1 MSGVD
6 VRRLDDDDLD
16 EVLDLLRLALG
27 WELTPRFRRYF
38 EWKHRRSPF
47 GASPGWVAVD
57 GEQIVG
63 VRLFQRWELVRG
75 PTAAGATGVRA
86 VRAVDTATH
95 PEHQGRG
102 IFRTL
107 TMAAV
112 DELTAEGVGF
122 VFNTPNAKSMP
133 GYLKMGWVVGGRL
146 PVGILPAPRP
156 RSILRL
162 RSART
167 GAERWPLD
175 TPVGEPATFTDD
187 LPAIS
192 GDGRLG
198 VTRTAEYLTWRY
210 GWDELGYRRSRIDG
224 ADLVWRLRRRGDA
237 TELTLSDSF
246 GASAPLAPAKL
257 MRATGADVALGH
269 RRPGLL
275 PAPKLGP
282 IVTLRPL
289 AQQIAWHDLRFTM
302 GDIELF

>member
-1 MSGVD
+1 MSD
-6 VRRLDDDDLD
+6 ITVRRLDETDLD
-16 EVLDLLRLALG
+16 DVLDLLHLALG
-27 WELTPRFRRYF
+27 WEPTDRFRRYF
-38 EWKHRRSPF
+38 DWKHRSSPF
-47 GASPGWVAVD
+47 GDSPGWIALD
-57 GEQIVG
+57 GGQIVG
-63 VRLFQRWELVRG
+63 VRLFQRWEL
-75 PTAAGATGVRA
+75 AAGGATIRA

-95 PEHQGRG
+95 PEHRGRG

-112 DELTAEGVGF
+112 EELTADGVGF
-122 VFNTPNAKSMP
+122 VFNTPNDKSMP

-146 PVGILPAPRP
+146 PVGMLPAPRP
-156 RSILRL
+156 RSLLRL

-175 TPVGEPATFTDD
+175 TDVGEPATFS
-187 LPAIS
+187 A
-192 GDGRLG
+192 GDGTDRRDDDRLRI
-198 VTRTAEYLTWRY
+198 VRTPAYLTWRY
-210 GWDELGYRRSRIDG
+210 GWPELGYRRSRIDG
-224 ADLVWRLRRRGDA
+224 ADLVWRLRRRGEA

-257 MRATGADVALGH
+257 LRSTGADVALGH

-275 PAPKLGP
+275 PAPRLGP

-289 AQQIAWHDLRFTM
+289 AEHVAWDDLRFTM

>member
-1 MSGVD
+1 MSGLE
-6 VRRLDDDDLD
+6 VRRLVDDDLD
-16 EVLDLLRLALG
+16 DVLELLGLALG

-38 EWKHRRSPF
+38 EWKHRSSPF
-47 GASPGWVAVD
+47 GHSPGWVAVD
-57 GEQIVG
+57 GEQLVG
-63 VRLFQRWELVRG
+63 VRLFQRWELGRG
-75 PTAAGATGVRA
+75 ASTVRA

-107 TMAAV
+107 TMTAV
-112 DELTAEGVGF
+112 DELTSDGVGF

-133 GYLKMGWVVGGRL
+133 GYLKMGWEIGGRL
-146 PVGILPAPRP
+146 PVGMLPAPRP
-156 RSILRL
+156 RSLLRL

-175 TPVGEPATFTDD
+175 TEVGEAAAFDADAPAPPD
-187 LPAIS
+187 
-192 GDGRLG
+192 DGRLRI
-198 VTRTAEYLTWRY
+198 TRTADYLTWRY
-210 GWDELGYRRSRIDG
+210 GWPELGYRRSALDG
-224 ADLVWRLRRRGDA
+224 ADLVWRLRRRGDT

-246 GASAPLAPAKL
+246 GAAAPLAAAKL
-257 MRATGADVALGH
+257 LRATGADVVLGH

-275 PAPKLGP
+275 PAPRLGP

-289 AQQIAWHDLRFTM
+289 ADRVGWDDLHFTM